1 MQQEKQSGCKISKS
15 SKKMNPP
22 PSSSTS
28 ATRTTDA
35 AGEATTQG
43 RRRRAVAQDGRP
55 PTKASCIS
63 IQSLSVARSNTFSP
77 SRVVVLCPPAPL
89 PRRPP
94 MAARS
99 NVFII
104 SCVALCPLTHCLC
117 YCHVPCTAVAVI
129 IVFLTK
135 RGPVPPLPP
144 YGHWD
149 EVFQER

>member
-28 ATRTTDA
+28 ATRTTDV

-77 SRVVVLCPPAPL
+77 SRVVVLCPPPPAAANGGKVQRLHHILCRPMPPDTLPL
-89 PRRPP
+89 LLSCTLHRSCRHHRVFNEARPS
-94 MAARS
+94 ASSAT
-99 NVFII
+99 VW
-104 SCVALCPLTHCLC
+104 PL
-117 YCHVPCTAVAVI
+117 
-129 IVFLTK
+129 
-135 RGPVPPLPP
+135 G
-144 YGHWD
+144 
-149 EVFQER
+149 